1 MRTTYQH
8 KQFGGISLLTSIGG
22 ILVILGLVSQL
33 GAQPMLFV
41 VLAVLVFVAVG
52 CSSLTVAVTP
62 SSLVFWFGPGILR
75 RTESLS
81 NIESVEPVKN
91 PWYYGIGL
99 RVTPR
104 GMLYSVSGLSAVE
117 VTRNDGSRFRLGTDE
132 PEKLTAALRQALSRF
147 E

>member
-1 MRTTYQH
+1 
-8 KQFGGISLLTSIGG
+8 
-22 ILVILGLVSQL
+22 V
-33 GAQPMLFV
+33 P
-41 VLAVLVFVAVG
+41 
-52 CSSLTVAVTP
+52 
-62 SSLVFWFGPGILR
+62 LR
-75 RTESLS
+75 DV
-81 NIESVEPVKN
+81 ESVEPVKN

-117 VTRNDGSRFRLGTDE
+117 ITRRDGSRLRIGTDE

>member
-1 MRTTYQH
+1 
-8 KQFGGISLLTSIGG
+8 
-22 ILVILGLVSQL
+22 
-33 GAQPMLFV
+33 
-41 VLAVLVFVAVG
+41 VG